1 MDKAYL
7 ENQALFASVMV
18 FDQNRFNSR
27 RGVDADGKPFREA
40 FTAPYGAV
48 TLPDGGMRFSFF
60 APDAKTVEVRGL
72 GGTFPGE
79 VRHAMT
85 KGEDGWWSVDV
96 GPDAIEPGFHYHE
109 YFVDGVRTFNP
120 RVPFGYGCGSF
131 FNVCDTADPEND
143 FYFIKDVPHGTVR
156 MDLYKSE
163 VCGGLTRNCWVYTP
177 PMYEKNPDKR
187 YPVWY
192 LHHGGGENETGWIW
206 QGKVNFILDNL
217 IAEGK
222 CEDMIVVMNSFE
234 AFKPTDEEDVFE
246 NVDYS
251 DVLVRDCVPF
261 IDKKYRTIADGDH
274 RAIAG
279 LSMGVVYSYTTAFK
293 YPEFFK
299 WIGCFSGHI
308 MPISRDGAYFGRTFD
323 YSDIFKDREKF
334 NSRINLM
341 FHCGGLREGFGT
353 PRQFP
358 GDEMPYNW
366 QEYKAKGYNV
376 DGQAYRGFHEWDT
389 WRFAARDFAMR
400 LFK

>member
-1 MDKAYL
+1 MEKEYR
-7 ENQALFASVMV
+7 ENQSLFSSVMV
-18 FDQNRFNSR
+18 YDQNRHIVRFK
-27 RGVDADGKPFREA
+27 VDKNGNRVHES

-48 TLPDGGMRFSFF
+48 TLADGGMRFSFY
-60 APDAKTVEVRGL
+60 ASDAKTAEVRGL

-79 VRHAMT
+79 KRHPLT
-85 KGEDGWWSVDV
+85 KQDNGWFVGDV
-96 GPDAIEPGFHYHE
+96 SPDEIEPGFHYHE

-131 FNVCDTADPEND
+131 FNICDTADPEND
-143 FYFIKDVPHGTVR
+143 FYHMKDVLHGSVH
-156 MDLYKSE
+156 MNIYKSE
-163 VCGGLTRNCWVYTP
+163 VCDRFRNCWVYVP

-192 LHHGGGENETGWIW
+192 LHHGGGENETGWVW
-206 QGKVNFILDNL
+206 HGKINMILDNL

-222 CEDMIVVMNSFE
+222 CEEMIVVMNSFE
-234 AFKPTDEEDVFE
+234 AFKATNEEDVYE

-251 DVLVRDCVPF
+251 DTLVKDCIPY
-261 IDKKYRTIADGDH
+261 IDSKYRTIPDGDH

-279 LSMGVVYSYTTAFK
+279 LSMGVVYSYLTAFK

-308 MPISRDGAYFGRTFD
+308 MPISPNGEYFGRTFD
-323 YSDIFKDREKF
+323 YSGVFKNRELF

-341 FHCGGLREGFGT
+341 FHCGGVREGFGK
-353 PRQFP
+353 PREIP
-358 GDEMPYNW
+358 GDLMPYNW
-366 QEYKAKGYNV
+366 EEYKANGYNV
-376 DGQAYRGFHEWDT
+376 DGQSYRGFHEWDT
-389 WRFAARDFAMR
+389 WRFAARDFAMK